1 MIPDHNKRSVIN
13 LVDTAPA
20 DVHNHVRLC
29 VISVLLDSDD
39 GSFLSIDA
47 ETNFGSHGFDNHF
60 SHIGTQHLLNFILDH
75 AADNEEGH
83 GPLKDFIG
91 TIDEY
96 VSMPCASLLQR
107 MIQAS
112 RRAVQ

>member
-1 MIPDHNKRSVIN
+1 MIPDHNKRVVIN
-13 LVDTAPA
+13 LVDVAPA

-47 ETNFGSHGFDNHF
+47 ESQFGSHGFDNHF
-60 SHIGTQHLLNFILDH
+60 SHVSTMALMMFLVEH
-75 AADNEEGH
+75 ADDNEEGH

-96 VSMPCASLLQR
+96 LSMPCVSLLHR
-107 MIQAS
+107 MVQAS